1 MPMLQRQAVMRARL
15 LLPALSLDQIW
26 VITITHSHTN
36 MALQLHDHCSMS
48 SRKIGKVQTLQVLR
62 GRVKDNFTS

>member
-1 MPMLQRQAVMRARL
+1 MPMLQCHAIVRARL
-15 LLPALSLDQIW
+15 LLPAASLDQFW
-26 VITITHSHTN
+26 VITVTRSHTN

-62 GRVKDNFTS
+62 GRVKDDFTS